1 MEITEKE
8 REMLVGK
15 KEEIRKLTEEIIDL
29 SIDQVKNEIEIKKRI
44 TGIFSLIST
53 IASYAKPKDYDFN
66 RLNLM
71 VNTANHTNFRFLLE
85 AFCNDVNS
93 ITFDFTKKGLKITLP
108 KNLNIGNI
116 TNK

>member
-1 MEITEKE
+1 MELTEKE
-8 REMLVGK
+8 RLMLVGK
-15 KEEIRKLTEEIIDL
+15 KEEIRKLTEEILDL
-29 SIDQVKNEIEIKKRI
+29 SVDQVKNELEIKKRI

-71 VNTANHTNFRFLLE
+71 AYTANHAHFSFLLE
-85 AFCNDVNS
+85 AFCDNVNS